1 MPKFLIEASYTAEGL
16 KGLQKDKAAGRTQ
29 AIRNA
34 LKAVD
39 GQLEC
44 VYWCLGERDVIL
56 IAELPNTVAASA
68 LATSVSATGLV
79 RTTTTMLLTAQEMD
93 AALSKSINYQGP
105 GRG

>member
-29 AIRNA
+29 AIKNA
-34 LKAVD
+34 LKTVD

-44 VYWCLGERDVIL
+44 VYWCLGDWDVIL

-68 LATSVSATGLV
+68 VATGISASGLV
-79 RTTTTMLLTAQEMD
+79 RTRTTTLLTAQEMD
-93 AALSKSINYQGP
+93 QALAKSINYQAP
-105 GRG
+105 GR